1 MDGNRR
7 WAKENNLPTL
17 EGHRRGMEVFF
28 DSVDW
33 VLDAGIPHAV
43 YYAFSTENWQ
53 RKPEEVSYLMD
64 LFREVLV
71 RMDEELHKRKVQVRI
86 IGRRTDF
93 PTDIQQQIYELEKK
107 SLENKNTDTIIWIAL
122 SYGGRAEIVEAVNQA
137 IEAGVV
143 ITEAEFA
150 DLLWTAQLPDADLIV
165 RTSGEQRLSN
175 FITWRSVYS
184 ELLFLD
190 KHWPALTKSDFENTL
205 EEYQKRER
213 RKGT

>member
-33 VLDAGIPHAV
+33 VRDAGIPHAV

-53 RKPEEVSYLMD
+53 RKQEEVSYLMD
-64 LFREVLV
+64 LFREVLS
-71 RMDEELHKRKVQVRI
+71 RMDEELYKRNVRVRI
-86 IGRRTDF
+86 IGRRMDF
-93 PTDIQQQIYELEKK
+93 PDDIKNQIEEVEKK
-107 SLENKNTDTIIWIAL
+107 SLENKNAKTTIWVAL
-122 SYGGRAEIVEAVNQA
+122 SYGGRAEIMEAVNKA
-137 IEAGVV
+137 VERGVA
-143 ITEAEFA
+143 ITEVEFS
-150 DLLWTAQLPDADLIV
+150 DLLWTAQLPDADMIV

-190 KHWPALTKSDFENTL
+190 KHWPALTKTDFENIL
-205 EEYQKRER
+205 EEYQKRNR
-213 RKGT
+213 RIGA